1 MPMVAGPTP
10 GETTK
15 VIRPAAVLR
24 EQEAAK
30 LQAALEA
37 NDVSRGGVWNVGPG
51 LWQRY
56 DQPWDGVAGMTGSAR
71 LMGTIGVI
79 YGSPARVAEDIAAL
93 DRLGLGGIIAVFRM
107 GPMPHALATQN
118 LELFMR
124 QVAPQFRS

>member
-1 MPMVAGPTP
+1 MTALASRCSGQRDQRAATCSNTPTP
-10 GETTK
+10 SRFSPPSDLPGART
-15 VIRPAAVLR
+15 
-24 EQEAAK
+24 
-30 LQAALEA
+30 
-37 NDVSRGGVWNVGPG
+37 SRG
-51 LWQRY
+51 
-56 DQPWDGVAGMTGSAR
+56 DGV
-71 LMGTIGVI
+71 